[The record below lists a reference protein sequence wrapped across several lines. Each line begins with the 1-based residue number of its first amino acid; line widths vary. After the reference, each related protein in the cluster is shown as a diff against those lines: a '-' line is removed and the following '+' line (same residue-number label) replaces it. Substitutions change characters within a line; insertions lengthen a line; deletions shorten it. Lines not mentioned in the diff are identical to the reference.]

1 MGSVGASGK
10 AMQGVTLRGFAA
22 LVVLASVSSAF
33 YNPEHRD
40 AFFGPMEEGLVT
52 PLMKEHFE
60 EFELRRQQ
68 HRGSLAE
75 TSGDVISLA
84 ESGEGELENNARQGA
99 DVVKDYE
106 AQVQAERQEIVDAKA
121 AAERIAGDKV
131 AEDKAAKEKLAKSNV
146 DLAAANSKLKDAEKV
161 QTKELEAAAIAKVDR
176 QEAEAKVA
184 QLSAKLA
191 RWQAVDA
198 AAKRNAVSEAAVIEA
213 TRAADEATVEKI
225 KSEQEIA
232 EAQRDASAEEEEA
245 KKDADEEVAV
255 AQKRARSEKRPLAKE
270 AEVEVAGAE
279 RKAKMLED
287 SVKESIEAEIATK
300 KKRQEQQLVAERKRI
315 LVEEANVKS
324 AAEAEVRTAKA
335 EEESV
340 KQEQMSTSA
349 TMAAKAE
356 AAEDAA
362 SKTSAAANAV
372 LTVPGAGGKAVLEA
386 EMAAVAQTELAKVEK
401 TAGVS
406 EENVDSEEEEQDPR
420 MAAVKQALVVP
431 AESAHEAAI
440 KAAVDKAAIDAEAK
454 EKAKLMV
461 DRNKDWEAQMDAAL
475 KPVHLA
481 AEDSIDQKT
490 FENEARAASDE
501 AQKPHEPKARDCT
514 DCEKPALGK
523 LHPSTEVR
531 LP

>member
-146 DLAAANSKLKDAEKV
+146 DLSAANSKLKDAEKV

-255 AQKRARSEKRPLAKE
+255 AQKRARSEKRTLAKE

-279 RKAKMLED
+279 RK
-287 SVKESIEAEIATK
+287 
-300 KKRQEQQLVAERKRI
+300 
-315 LVEEANVKS
+315 ANVKS

-372 LTVPGAGGKAVLEA
+372 LTVPGAGGKAVLE
-386 EMAAVAQTELAKVEK
+386 
-401 TAGVS
+401 
-406 EENVDSEEEEQDPR
+406 
-420 MAAVKQALVVP
+420 
-431 AESAHEAAI
+431 
-440 KAAVDKAAIDAEAK
+440 
-454 EKAKLMV
+454 
-461 DRNKDWEAQMDAAL
+461 
-475 KPVHLA
+475 
-481 AEDSIDQKT
+481 
-490 FENEARAASDE
+490 
-501 AQKPHEPKARDCT
+501 
-514 DCEKPALGK
+514 
-523 LHPSTEVR
+523 
-531 LP
+531 

>member
-146 DLAAANSKLKDAEKV
+146 DLAAANSKVK
-161 QTKELEAAAIAKVDR
+161 TKELEAAAIAKVDR

-255 AQKRARSEKRPLAKE
+255 AQKRARSEKRTLAKE

-420 MAAVKQALVVP
+420 MAAVK
-431 AESAHEAAI
+431 AA
-440 KAAVDKAAIDAEAK
+440 ADKAAIDAEAK

-461 DRNKDWEAQMDAAL
+461 DRDKDWEAQMDTAL

>member
-255 AQKRARSEKRPLAKE
+255 AQNRARSEKRTLAKE

-287 SVKESIEAEIATK
+287 SVK
-300 KKRQEQQLVAERKRI
+300 
-315 LVEEANVKS
+315 
-324 AAEAEVRTAKA
+324 
-335 EEESV
+335 ESV

-440 KAAVDKAAIDAEAK
+440 KAAIDAEAK

>member
-146 DLAAANSKLKDAEKV
+146 DLSAANSKLKDAEKV

-255 AQKRARSEKRPLAKE
+255 AQKRARSEKRTLAKE

-287 SVKESIEAEIATK
+287 SV
-300 KKRQEQQLVAERKRI
+300 
-315 LVEEANVKS
+315 
-324 AAEAEVRTAKA
+324 
-335 EEESV
+335 EESV

-386 EMAAVAQTELAKVEK
+386 EMAAVAQTELAKGEK

-440 KAAVDKAAIDAEAK
+440 KAAADKAAIDAEAK